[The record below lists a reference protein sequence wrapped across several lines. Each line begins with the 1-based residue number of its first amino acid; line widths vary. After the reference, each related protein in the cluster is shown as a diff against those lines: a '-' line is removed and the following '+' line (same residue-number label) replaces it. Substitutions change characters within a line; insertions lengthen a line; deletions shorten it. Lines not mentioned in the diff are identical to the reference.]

1 MIQETLPPDPDDLA
15 RKVRAAQLSDL
26 LTKEEK
32 AEIAYIHGFARMLD
46 ATVLLMLE
54 DHGIH

>member
-1 MIQETLPPDPDDLA
+1 MIQETLPPDADDLA
-15 RKVRAAQLSDL
+15 RKVRLAQSSDL

-32 AEIAYIHGFARMLD
+32 AEIAYLHGFARILD
-46 ATVLLMLE
+46 AAVLLMLE